1 MRRPV
6 RGAGQA
12 ARRLGTPPRPLR
24 TPGAAPSTWFAPT
37 GPTDTGSE
45 ATAVRPPLSALS
57 APRDPRAGTSNVG
70 LAPVALPAS
79 APSRP
84 PGAGGPGP
92 LTGPF
97 AEPQQAAR
105 RPGDVADPDTSA
117 PAGERVR
124 VVLSERRRPRTPVR
138 TVEIVQEG
146 TGVGRL
152 LRSSLIRSQL
162 VIAVG
167 FAAAAALTLG
177 ALPLLFVLFPV
188 IGRAEVFGLRLPW
201 LMLGLLV
208 YPFLLGLGWWHTRTA
223 ENVEQNFADHVQD

>member
-1 MRRPV
+1 M
-6 RGAGQA
+6 
-12 ARRLGTPPRPLR
+12 LGTPPGPARL
-24 TPGAAPSTWFAPT
+24 PGATPPTWFAPAAPTET
-37 GPTDTGSE
+37 GRDTSSE
-45 ATAVRPPLSALS
+45 ATAIRPPRTAPST
-57 APRDPRAGTSNVG
+57 PRDPRPAVANAA
-70 LAPVALPAS
+70 APVSLPAS

-84 PGAGGPGP
+84 PGAGGLGP
-92 LTGPF
+92 LTAPTGPL

-105 RPGDVADPDTSA
+105 RPGDVADPDA
-117 PAGERVR
+117 AALAGERVR

-167 FAAAAALTLG
+167 FTTAVALTLG

-201 LMLGLLV
+201 LMLGVLV
-208 YPFLLGLGWWHTRTA
+208 YPFLLGLGWWHARTA
-223 ENVEQNFADHVQD
+223 ENLEQNFADHVQD